1 MEFTYLEQSL
11 SPTFCDI
18 CIEMYEKYQNEY
30 GHEGSTRSGVNKNV
44 KDTRD
49 LSITV
54 NQKELPEELRALND
68 DLYDK
73 LTSALATY
81 VKLQNEKYDV
91 KMLTYKQMVDT
102 GFMMQKYKKNVGK
115 YEYHNDFMFNDDINK
130 PRLLTYLWYLNDVT
144 EGGETEF
151 WQQVKI
157 KPKKGNLLLFPSN
170 WTHPHSG
177 LMPVSDDKYI
187 ITGWLCGSDVD
198 SITNPHLV
206 E

>member
-1 MEFTYLEQSL
+1 MEFTYLEKSL
-11 SPTFCDI
+11 SDDFCDK
-18 CIEMYEKYQNEY
+18 CVEMYEKHNIEY
-30 GHEGSTRSGVNKNV
+30 GHEGSTRGGVNKKI

-49 LSITV
+49 LCITV
-54 NQKELPEELRALND
+54 NQKELPEELIALND
-68 DLYDK
+68 ELYNK
-73 LTSALATY
+73 LTAALAVY
-81 VKLQNEKYDV
+81 VKSQNEKYDV
-91 KMLTYKQMVDT
+91 KMLNYKQMVDT

-130 PRLLTYLWYLNDVT
+130 PRLLTYLWYLNDIS

-170 WTHPHSG
+170 WTYPHCG
-177 LMPVSDDKYI
+177 LMPISDDKYI

-198 SITNPHLV
+198 SR
-206 E
+206 ES